1 MGIEMK
7 HHKVCK
13 NSHLFSCC
21 MKHLKEYEKMVREA
35 GEKKGRESVKHTTKC
50 HDFQQKEEMKKLFEL
65 EKMHQELLRSKIE
78 EARSQA
84 FDECIEILNTDSWI
98 GNNESVFDRL
108 LEKLKQRRDGKLK

>member
-1 MGIEMK
+1 MSEK
-7 HHKVCK
+7 CEHTDEK
-13 NSHLFSCC
+13 SLCC
-21 MKHLKEYEKMVREA
+21 NTPINKLINQAFQA

-65 EKMHQELLRSKIE
+65 EKMYQELLRSKIE

-84 FDECIEILNTDSWI
+84 FDEAIEILNTDSWI